1 MVPVNNSIDP
11 PPVYV
16 PPELSNGVLPRNTES
31 IEVNLMFD
39 EEDEEIPPLTDVDTA
54 HVDGPTS
61 PFSNETIS
69 EVYDSVSNDE
79 YEFIPSANDYD
90 FRALETSSWRALETS
105 KWLALETS

>member
-16 PPELSNGVLPRNTES
+16 PPELSNRVLPRNTES

-39 EEDEEIPPLTDVDTA
+39 EEDEDMPPLTDVDTA

-69 EVYDSVSNDE
+69 EVYSVSNDDE

-90 FRALETSSWRALETS
+90 FRALEKS
-105 KWLALETS
+105 